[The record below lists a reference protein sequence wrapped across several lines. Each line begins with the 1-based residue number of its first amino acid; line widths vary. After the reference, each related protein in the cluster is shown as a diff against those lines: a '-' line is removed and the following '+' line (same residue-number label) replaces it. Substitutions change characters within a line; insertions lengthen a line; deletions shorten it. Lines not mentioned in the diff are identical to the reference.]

1 MFAVSGKDR
10 KRRERLVQR
19 RCVDPTTTIV
29 VAVPQRMLSFDPI
42 VEAERQWIAHGWQ
55 DAARGMAVVTSVMR
69 AQQLLMARVD
79 EVLRPFGLSFARYEL
94 LMLLSF
100 TAHGSIPLGKAGARL
115 QVNPGSVTN
124 AVDRL
129 EAAGLVRREPNPT
142 DGRGTLAT
150 VTDEGLEI
158 ARQATDE
165 LNNRVF
171 AQLGV
176 TDQTLDGMFNLLKM
190 FRQASGDVA

>member
-1 MFAVSGKDR
+1 
-10 KRRERLVQR
+10 
-19 RCVDPTTTIV
+19 
-29 VAVPQRMLSFDPI
+29 MLSFDPI
-42 VEAERQWIAHGWQ
+42 VEAERQWVAHGWH

-100 TAHGSIPLGKAGARL
+100 TARGSMPLGKASARL

-129 EAAGLVRREPNPT
+129 EAAGLVRREPNPA

-150 VTDEGLEI
+150 ATDQGLEI
-158 ARQATDE
+158 ARQATDQ
-165 LNNRVF
+165 LNKRVF

-176 TDQTLDGMFNLLKM
+176 TDETLEGMFSLLKT
-190 FRQASGDVA
+190 FRQAAGDIA